1 MDDDAVDRG
10 AGSAVVVRRPGVND
24 YDRHVVSQSTRHL
37 TGRETRLGKNGTSEK
52 LRGRVCS
59 VAAAPRRD
67 RPHRVHAVT
76 AHDVDAVVE
85 VDGRVAVRREE
96 LDALAE
102 PGRAR
107 GIGDGEPAVLV
118 AGESVREAGP
128 LDRLG
133 RKRLVGRERLEP
145 AIDD

>member
-37 TGRETRLGKNGTSEK
+37 TGRETRLGKNGASEK
-52 LRGRVCS
+52 LRGGVCS
-59 VAAAPRRD
+59 VGAAPRRD

-85 VDGRVAVRREE
+85 VDGRVAVRRGEIE
-96 LDALAE
+96 ALAA
-102 PGRAR
+102 PGRAPW
-107 GIGDGEPAVLV
+107 GA
-118 AGESVREAGP
+118 
-128 LDRLG
+128 
-133 RKRLVGRERLEP
+133 GREP
-145 AIDD
+145 PGAPTPQTPCHP